1 MIYEFYFSY
10 KMASNGSGRLDEM
23 AMQIEKICSEISEL
37 EREKIRLKAQREV
50 MMQECEVRDGEAVE
64 LERMIEDV
72 RCMHTN
78 ARMRNDEL
86 RRELEELR
94 SKL

>member
-1 MIYEFYFSY
+1 
-10 KMASNGSGRLDEM
+10 MAGFGSGRLDEM
-23 AMQIEKICSEISEL
+23 AMQIEKVCAEISEL
-37 EREKIRLKAQREV
+37 EREKIRLKAQREII
-50 MMQECEVRDGEAVE
+50 MQDCEIRNNEAVE
-64 LERMIEDV
+64 LERMIEEV
-72 RCMHTN
+72 RCMHTS

>member
-1 MIYEFYFSY
+1 MNFYFSY
-10 KMASNGSGRLDEM
+10 KMACNGSGRLDEM
-23 AMQIEKICSEISEL
+23 AMQIEKVCLEISDL
-37 EREKIRLKAQREV
+37 EREKICLKAQREI
-50 MMQECEVRDGEAVE
+50 MMQKCEIRNDEAVE
-64 LERMIEDV
+64 LERMIEEV